1 MTAGC
6 RQAAGLSHW
15 LSCCSPSSHWQ
26 MLFQFLNVNQMA
38 LPSFCYFGMEPIFIS
53 MMSFDLAPPLPRL
66 NCYCTDGYCIIV
78 NNEQN
83 FLCFRFSQVANHYHC
98 FAAFTQNV
106 YCSCLCI
113 WVKEY
118 LFRNAGWKSTS
129 RAEALAVKRPVCT
142 VNAPSSHQA
151 PGLRER

>member
-1 MTAGC
+1 MQAGRRAFPLALVLQSQQSLADAFSISKC
-6 RQAAGLSHW
+6 QSTLGWS
-15 LSCCSPSSHWQ
+15 
-26 MLFQFLNVNQMA
+26 LFSYLWCH
-38 LPSFCYFGMEPIFIS
+38 LI
-53 MMSFDLAPPLPRL
+53 LPPLPRL

>member
-1 MTAGC
+1 MQAGRRAFPLALVLQSQQSLADAFSISKC
-6 RQAAGLSHW
+6 QSNGITIILLLWDGAYFHIHDVIW
-15 LSCCSPSSHWQ
+15 SC
-26 MLFQFLNVNQMA
+26 
-38 LPSFCYFGMEPIFIS
+38 
-53 MMSFDLAPPLPRL
+53 PPLPRL